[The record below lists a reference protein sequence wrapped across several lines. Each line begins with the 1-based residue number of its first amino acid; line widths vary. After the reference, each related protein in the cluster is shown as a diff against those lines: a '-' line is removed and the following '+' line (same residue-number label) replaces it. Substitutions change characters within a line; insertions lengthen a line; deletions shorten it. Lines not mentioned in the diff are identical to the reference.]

1 MSRKCHPLLE
11 PIIPVVKL
19 LGNMLGKDYEIL
31 LHDVSQEKPFIV
43 VLENGEVTGRDLNS
57 KMTDL
62 GNFLMTSP
70 EAENVDFLANYPSE
84 AENGKPLRSGVVLI
98 RDENH
103 VLVGFLSI
111 NYDMSRAHVLKN
123 MGEFLTTLYPL
134 TFSALKSE
142 RFTKV
147 NDVSVDDILENIRQ
161 DCGKPLNYLNRPE
174 RMKCL
179 EKLKEQG
186 FFNLK
191 GAVQILASEMGKSRY
206 TIYADL
212 RNLRQEKSR

>member
-1 MSRKCHPLLE
+1 MTKKCHPLLK
-11 PIIPVVKL
+11 PMIPVVKL

-31 LHDVSQEKPFIV
+31 LHDVSQEEPFIV
-43 VLENGEVTGRDLNS
+43 VIENGEVTGRDLTS

-62 GNFLMTSP
+62 GNFLMASP
-70 EAENVDFLANYPSE
+70 EADNVDFLANYPSA
-84 AENGKPLRSGVVLI
+84 AENGKTLRSGVALI

-123 MGEFLTTLYPL
+123 MGEFLTNLQPL

-147 NDVSVDDILENIRQ
+147 SDVSADKLLENIRQ
-161 DCGKPLNYLNRPE
+161 DFGKPLNYLNRSE

-179 EKLKEQG
+179 EKLDEQG

-191 GAVQILASEMGKSRY
+191 GAVQILALEMGKSRY

-212 RNLRQEKSR
+212 RELRFGESS